1 MSGTRNSDPD
11 GLLDMLSAA
20 EEDVLA
26 RLRTLVAEVR
36 ALGSGNELEGLIQ
49 AVVSSGG
56 SVVAAGA
63 EGDAVTAKLGEVHVS
78 LRAASRGIEVS
89 FPGSIR

>member
-1 MSGTRNSDPD
+1 MSGTQNSDPG
-11 GLLDMLSAA
+11 GLLDILSSA

-26 RLRTLVAEVR
+26 GLRTLVAEVR
-36 ALGSGNELEGLIQ
+36 ALGAGNELERLIQ
-49 AVVSSGG
+49 ALASSGG

-63 EGDAVTAKLGEVHVS
+63 EGDAVTVKLGEVHVS

-89 FPGSIR
+89 FPGNIR